1 MNFTQAISSGFNNY
15 VNFAGR
21 AARSEFWYWA
31 LFAALA
37 SLAGELIDLALFT
50 SSTFT
55 PVQTLVNL
63 ALFLP
68 GLAVS
73 VRRLHDLDRTG
84 WWLLLIFTVIGII
97 VLLVWDCMRGTV
109 GPTGSDRIHWPPLR
123 ARSIEFRRRG
133 MPRLQYDVKPD
144 SDDLG
149 SCAMRRIPA
158 G

>member
-1 MNFTQAISSGFNNY
+1 MNLTQAISSGFNNY
-15 VNFAGR
+15 VNFTGR

-109 GPTGSDRIHWPPLR
+109 GPNRFGPDPL
-123 ARSIEFRRRG
+123 AAS
-133 MPRLQYDVKPD
+133 PSQVD
-144 SDDLG
+144 
-149 SCAMRRIPA
+149 
-158 G
+158 

>member
-1 MNFTQAISSGFNNY
+1 MQDQAARVARCGWPVPDATVAHMRVEAGDEFYSGNFLGIQQLCEFY
-15 VNFAGR
+15 R
-21 AARSEFWYWA
+21 ARARSEFWYWA
-31 LFAALA
+31 LFAILA
-37 SLAGELIDLALFT
+37 SIAGELIDLALFT

-84 WWLLLIFTVIGII
+84 WWLLLIFTVIGMI

-109 GPTGSDRIHWPPLR
+109 GPNRFGPDPLAAASPSQVR
-123 ARSIEFRRRG
+123 
-133 MPRLQYDVKPD
+133 
-144 SDDLG
+144 
-149 SCAMRRIPA
+149 
-158 G
+158 

>member
-55 PVQTLVNL
+55 PVQTLVGL

-109 GPTGSDRIHWPPLR
+109 GPNRFGPDPL
-123 ARSIEFRRRG
+123 AAS
-133 MPRLQYDVKPD
+133 PSQVD
-144 SDDLG
+144 
-149 SCAMRRIPA
+149 
-158 G
+158 

>member
-21 AARSEFWYWA
+21 AIRSEFWYWT

-37 SLAGELIDLALFT
+37 SIAGELIDLALFS
-50 SSTFT
+50 SSTFS

-84 WWLLLIFTVIGII
+84 WWILLVFTLIGII
-97 VLLVWDCMRGTV
+97 VLLAWYCMRGTV
-109 GPTGSDRIHWPPLR
+109 GPNRFGPDPL
-123 ARSIEFRRRG
+123 AALPSET
-133 MPRLQYDVKPD
+133 
-144 SDDLG
+144 ST
-149 SCAMRRIPA
+149 
-158 G
+158 

>member
-15 VNFAGR
+15 VNFTGR
-21 AARSEFWYWA
+21 AARSEFWYWT
-31 LFAALA
+31 LFAILA
-37 SLAGELIDLALFT
+37 SIAGELIDLALFSS

-109 GPTGSDRIHWPPLR
+109 GPNRFGPDPLAATAPSQVR
-123 ARSIEFRRRG
+123 
-133 MPRLQYDVKPD
+133 
-144 SDDLG
+144 
-149 SCAMRRIPA
+149 
-158 G
+158 

>member
-15 VNFAGR
+15 VNFTGR

-50 SSTFT
+50 PSTFT

-109 GPTGSDRIHWPPLR
+109 GPNRFGPDPLG
-123 ARSIEFRRRG
+123 AS
-133 MPRLQYDVKPD
+133 PSQAD
-144 SDDLG
+144 
-149 SCAMRRIPA
+149 
-158 G
+158 

>member
-21 AARSEFWYWA
+21 AIRSEFWYWT

-37 SLAGELIDLALFT
+37 SIAGELIDLALFS
-50 SSTFT
+50 SSTFS

-84 WWLLLIFTVIGII
+84 WWILLVFTLIGII
-97 VLLVWDCMRGTV
+97 VLLAWYCMRGTV
-109 GPTGSDRIHWPPLR
+109 GPNRFG
-123 ARSIEFRRRG
+123 
-133 MPRLQYDVKPD
+133 PD
-144 SDDLG
+144 PMAALPSET
-149 SCAMRRIPA
+149 ST
-158 G
+158 